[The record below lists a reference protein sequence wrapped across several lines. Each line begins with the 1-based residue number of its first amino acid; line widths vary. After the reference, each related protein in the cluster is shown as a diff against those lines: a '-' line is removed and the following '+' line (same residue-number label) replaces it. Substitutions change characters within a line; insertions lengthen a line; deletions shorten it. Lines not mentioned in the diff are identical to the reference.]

1 MRILLMCGTPEI
13 TLLKKVSLIIS
24 NVMDKVYEKKLEILS
39 NLLETISQVKK
50 QKSEFDLAFFIDNF
64 IPHLAPV
71 TRPPFH
77 KEIISILQGGNITR
91 QLFQAPRGFAK
102 SSIVSRFFP
111 LWLAVYGKKK
121 DIFLVS
127 ATISLAKENLRFLR
141 QELETNEEL
150 IRAFGELK
158 SDKWTEEQLNLS
170 NGVIIRAKGR
180 GFQIRGFRPD
190 VIVCDDLEDEE
201 VMYSKEQRDKM
212 EEWFFRTLLPS
223 LKPDQALLYVGTMLH
238 PASLMAKLRDK
249 EEFQVRSYKA
259 ITEGRSIWEE
269 LWPTALLLK
278 LQKEIG
284 TYAFEAE
291 YQNNPLSRESQ
302 PIHPEY
308 LESVKI
314 GGEVEHSVLA
324 FDPAISEKDSADN
337 RAIVLMGRTTE
348 GFRELHSEKG
358 KWGIDEQVDRII
370 ALYEDMKP
378 ERILIEE
385 VAYQKVFRTILTSK
399 AREKKLFLP
408 ISTASLSGSYNPNST
423 DKRPKDKYTRLL
435 SVVHLFEQKKVEV
448 KNPDLVSELL
458 SFPYGDHD
466 DMVDACV
473 YALQWLMSYR
483 TGLAQPKKQMENVV
497 NAKKS
502 FYIEE
507 VRSGVFVTKAGD
519 PPIITRTKR
528 TFISYGRG

>member
-1 MRILLMCGTPEI
+1 MAATFQEKVKLLQELEVLLSAKRKLATKDSFERFVSAYLSHLTQFKTPDFHRE
-13 TLLKKVSLIIS
+13 
-24 NVMDKVYEKKLEILS
+24 MMGMM
-39 NLLETISQVKK
+39 
-50 QKSEFDLAFFIDNF
+50 QKMAQQIPELPRVLFI
-64 IPHLAPV
+64 
-71 TRPPFH
+71 
-77 KEIISILQGGNITR
+77 
-91 QLFQAPRGFAK
+91 APRGFAK
-102 SSIVSRFFP
+102 SHLCSRFFP
-111 LWLAVYGKKK
+111 LWLALFEKKK

-127 ATISLAKENLRFLR
+127 STIALAKENLRMIR
-141 QELETNEEL
+141 HELEGNEK
-150 IRAFGELK
+150 ITHDFGLQQ
-158 SDKWTEEQLNLS
+158 SDKWTEEMLILNS
-170 NGVIIRAKGR
+170 GVVIRAKGR

-259 ITEGRSIWEE
+259 ITGGKSIWEE

-302 PIHPEY
+302 PIHPDY
-308 LESVKI
+308 LEGVKI
-314 GGEVEHSVLA
+314 TGEIEHSVLA

-337 RAIVLMGRTTE
+337 RAIVLMGRTAE
-348 GFRELHSEKG
+348 GFKELHSEKG

-370 ALYEDMKP
+370 SLYEDMKP

-385 VAYQKVFRTILTSK
+385 VAYQKVFRTILTAK

-435 SVVHLFEQKKVEV
+435 SIVHLFEQKKVEI

-473 YALQWLMSYR
+473 YALQWLLSYR

-502 FYIEE
+502 FYVEE
-507 VRSGVFVTKAGD
+507 VRSGVFVTKQGD
-519 PPIITRTKR
+519 PPMITRTKR